1 MLVGG
6 LCLWLLWIRSL
17 DVVPWWYG
25 CGHHRCLRSYYETR
39 RYAAKAC
46 SGAAVCVGSLKVI
59 SFVAAAGWQLL
70 RSWTLLE
77 SAPRKGGADVPR
89 CLLIAE
95 FDVFALLMIWRE
107 SLRTVIAGQP
117 TAERQA
123 YKIWSGARS
132 PGFAK

>member
-1 MLVGG
+1 MVAGTTAAYEVTMKHDGTLPKRAVA
-6 LCLWLLWIRSL
+6 LL
-17 DVVPWWYG
+17 
-25 CGHHRCLRSYYETR
+25 
-39 RYAAKAC
+39 
-46 SGAAVCVGSLKVI
+46 CVGSLKVI

-132 PGFAK
+132 PGFAT